1 MIATASFGIATR
13 LGDEADRREEA
24 KDVLLRLEAKTNT
37 HRALQWQAVA
47 APDRFDKLREPE
59 QAVRGQIAAI
69 LVELAALRPGDPSA
83 DRVIAATRDWQAAV
97 DEQFRRLAAGHG
109 DAALLVDQQ
118 RADASFQRLSGLLRR
133 ATDHYAAAAA
143 AAERTADLG
152 TIAVAALATFLTL
165 MLLLQIERA
174 KARQRA
180 AEARAQQERAR
191 LVHKVL
197 TVAEQQRSQLAA
209 ELHDG
214 PIQALTGLTLGLE
227 RGRLRLQR
235 GRTDEG
241 VELLAGVQDRLAAE
255 IQSLRGIMA
264 TLRPPVLVERGLVSA
279 LGDYVR
285 VVERQAGIGCTLAAR
300 LPQRLPQDQE
310 VVLYRIAQEALANV
324 VKHARAASARVEL
337 FEQGGSVVLEVRDDG
352 AGFDPNREL
361 LGDLDH
367 FGLAGMRQRV
377 ELAGGTCQVRS
388 RPGGGTVVVATLPR
402 ELVPT

>member
-1 MIATASFGIATR
+1 
-13 LGDEADRREEA
+13 
-24 KDVLLRLEAKTNT
+24 
-37 HRALQWQAVA
+37 
-47 APDRFDKLREPE
+47 
-59 QAVRGQIAAI
+59 
-69 LVELAALRPGDPSA
+69 
-83 DRVIAATRDWQAAV
+83 
-97 DEQFRRLAAGHG
+97 
-109 DAALLVDQQ
+109 
-118 RADASFQRLSGLLRR
+118 
-133 ATDHYAAAAA
+133 
-143 AAERTADLG
+143 
-152 TIAVAALATFLTL
+152 
-165 MLLLQIERA
+165 
-174 KARQRA
+174 
-180 AEARAQQERAR
+180 
-191 LVHKVL
+191 
-197 TVAEQQRSQLAA
+197 
-209 ELHDG
+209 
-214 PIQALTGLTLGLE
+214 
-227 RGRLRLQR
+227 
-235 GRTDEG
+235 
-241 VELLAGVQDRLAAE
+241 
-255 IQSLRGIMA
+255 
-264 TLRPPVLVERGLVSA
+264 VERGLVSA